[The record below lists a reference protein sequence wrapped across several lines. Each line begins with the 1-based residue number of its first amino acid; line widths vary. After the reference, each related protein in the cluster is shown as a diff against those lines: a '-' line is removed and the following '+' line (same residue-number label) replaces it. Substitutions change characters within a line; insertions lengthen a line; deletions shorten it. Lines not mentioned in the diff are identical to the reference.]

1 MRARGCRRGGMVP
14 ISKSSFGLDGLVRR
28 LSLDQRGFTRVES
41 FVIFMAF
48 LLLGGGFLFLVLNTS
63 ILASEQSRTAV
74 LGGLELTGQALTVQG
89 TVEGLTNSDKTALDL
104 LKFQVSN
111 ASTRF
116 ERVDLSSNRTIF
128 RYIDSEKFR
137 YIDSEKLESVKQ
149 PYWSATWVI
158 GHPQVLDPGETVV
171 FKLNLRDINLAVGP
185 SQEFILQ
192 LSPDEGPTLTMRLK
206 TPSRYRNFTLELQP
220 EVKPVETGN

>member
-1 MRARGCRRGGMVP
+1 MRARGCGRGEMVP
-14 ISKSSFGLDGLVRR
+14 VSKSSFGFDGLVRR
-28 LSLDQRGFTRVES
+28 LSLDQRGFSRVES
-41 FVIFMAF
+41 LIIFMAF
-48 LLLGGGFLFLVLNTS
+48 LLLGGGFLFFVLNTS
-63 ILASEQSRTAV
+63 VLTSEQSRAAV

-128 RYIDSEKFR
+128 RYIDSEK
-137 YIDSEKLESVKQ
+137 LESVKQ
-149 PYWSATWVI
+149 PYWSATWVT

-185 SQEFILQ
+185 SQEFTLQ

-220 EVKPVETGN
+220 EVKPVETGS

>member
-1 MRARGCRRGGMVP
+1 
-14 ISKSSFGLDGLVRR
+14 
-28 LSLDQRGFTRVES
+28 
-41 FVIFMAF
+41 MAF
-48 LLLGGGFLFLVLNTS
+48 LLLGGGFLFFVLNTS
-63 ILASEQSRTAV
+63 VLTSEQSRAAV

-128 RYIDSEKFR
+128 RYIDSEK
-137 YIDSEKLESVKQ
+137 LESVKQ
-149 PYWSATWVI
+149 PYWSATWVT

-185 SQEFILQ
+185 SQEFTLQ

-220 EVKPVETGN
+220 EVKPVETGS